1 MYLYCV
7 KEKLQISNRSL
18 VEECRKGDKEVL
30 NLFYLRFAPRMLSVI
45 HRYIRDEKDAEDV
58 LHDGFVV
65 ALTRLDSLRDADKVE
80 LWLATIMKN
89 LSLQFLQS
97 QDMAQILHEIPEM
110 EDTPDV
116 DDILDLETLE
126 SLIAKLPAG
135 YQKVFRLAM
144 LENKSH
150 KEIGKLLGIAPNSS
164 SSQLF
169 HAKLMMR
176 KLIKDY
182 KLQAGLGC
190 LIMIGVFLS
199 LFLRNRQTIAPSK
212 SSEIL
217 ISNIIDDEVIS
228 TPDTIISSNNV
239 TPAQRIAK
247 VIKQEIIPA
256 KEEKQEGEATTEEQT
271 IAAVDSIAST
281 DIPPLVMEE
290 NYYAYNE
297 ENDVPHYTLKK
308 DATSGWS
315 FGVVADA
322 GLVDFN
328 SGLLGDYAS
337 SPGPGGNLENP
348 GTQDPENPNPEN
360 PDDKKTMQRM
370 TRNGGGYSDYRHVN
384 HSNSLPVSVAF
395 SVSKSLNDIFSVES
409 GVRYT
414 YLHSKFETS
423 VSQANCHWH
432 YLGIPLKLN
441 IKIYSAHR
449 FRLYTGI
456 GGAMDIPLYSN
467 AVVTSSSS
475 NPDLRPGRFS
485 SPVVWSLQGNLGM
498 SLKLSKR
505 VDIFLEPTLQYH
517 FEQDYTVPNAWTD
530 DRWGFSLPLGLR
542 LNF

>member
-1 MYLYCV
+1 MKL
-7 KEKLQISNRSL
+7 KLQISNRSL
-18 VEECRKGDKEVL
+18 VEECRNGDKEAL

-58 LHDGFVV
+58 LHDGFIV

-80 LWLATIMKN
+80 VWLATIMKN

-97 QDMAQILHEIPEM
+97 QDMAQILHDIPEV
-110 EDTPDV
+110 EDTSEI
-116 DDILDLETLE
+116 DDILDFNTLE

-135 YQKVFRLAM
+135 YQKVFRLAI

-182 KLQAGLGC
+182 KLQTGLGC
-190 LIMIGVFLS
+190 LIIIGVVTS
-199 LFLRNRQTIAPSK
+199 LFFRNHQTVAPSQ

-217 ISNIIDDEVIS
+217 IANIIDNEVIS
-228 TPDTIISSNNV
+228 APDTIIATNNV
-239 TPAQRIAK
+239 TPAQKVAK
-247 VIKQEIIPA
+247 VTKQEIIPA
-256 KEEKQEGEATTEEQT
+256 KEENPEDVVKTEEQT
-271 IAAVDSIAST
+271 IATVDSIVST

-297 ENDVPHYTLKK
+297 ENNIPDYRLKK
-308 DATSGWS
+308 DIIGGWS
-315 FGVVADA
+315 FGVGADT
-322 GLVDFN
+322 GLLSFN
-328 SGLLGDYAS
+328 SVSSGDYAS
-337 SPGPGGNLENP
+337 SPGPGGSLENP
-348 GTQDPENPNPEN
+348 EHPNPEDPDPENSDEMKNL
-360 PDDKKTMQRM
+360 QRI
-370 TRNGGGYSDYRHVN
+370 TRGGSGYRDYRNVN

-395 SVSKSLNDIFSVES
+395 SVAKSLNETFSVES

-414 YLHSKFETS
+414 YLHSTFETS
-423 VSQANCHWH
+423 AALANCHWH

-441 IKIYSAHR
+441 VKIYSGHR
-449 FRLYTGI
+449 FKLYAGV

-467 AVVTSSSS
+467 AVGTSSSA

-485 SPVVWSLQGNLGM
+485 SPVMWSLQGNLGVA
-498 SLKLSKR
+498 LKLSKR

-517 FEQDYTVPNAWTD
+517 FDQEYTVPNTWTD
-530 DRWGFSLPLGLR
+530 NRWGISLPIGLR

>member
-1 MYLYCV
+1 MKL
-7 KEKLQISNRSL
+7 KLQISNRSL
-18 VEECRKGDKEVL
+18 VEECRNGDKEAL

-58 LHDGFVV
+58 LHDGFIV

-97 QDMAQILHEIPEM
+97 QDMAQILHDIPEV
-110 EDTPDV
+110 EDTSEI
-116 DDILDLETLE
+116 DDILDFNTLE

-135 YQKVFRLAM
+135 YQKVFRLAI

-182 KLQAGLGC
+182 KLQTGLGC
-190 LIMIGVFLS
+190 LIIIGVFLT
-199 LFLRNRQTIAPSK
+199 LFFRNHQTVAPSQ

-217 ISNIIDDEVIS
+217 IATMVDPDVKAETDSIINPSNSSS
-228 TPDTIISSNNV
+228 TPQST
-239 TPAQRIAK
+239 QRIAK
-247 VIKQEIIPA
+247 VIKQEFLPA
-256 KEEKQEGEATTEEQT
+256 KEENPKDVVKTEEQT
-271 IAAVDSIAST
+271 IATVNSIVST

-297 ENDVPHYTLKK
+297 ENDIPDYRLKK
-308 DATSGWS
+308 DIKGGWS
-315 FGVVADA
+315 FGVEADT
-322 GLVDFN
+322 GLLSFN
-328 SGLLGDYAS
+328 SVSSGDYAS
-337 SPGPGGNLENP
+337 SPGPGGSLEDPEHPNP
-348 GTQDPENPNPEN
+348 ENSDPENPG
-360 PDDKKTMQRM
+360 DKKDMQRM
-370 TRNGGGYSDYRHVN
+370 IRNGGGYRDYRNVN

-395 SVSKSLNDIFSVES
+395 SVAKSLNETFSVES
-409 GVRYT
+409 GMRYT
-414 YLHSKFETS
+414 YLHSTFETS
-423 VSQANCHWH
+423 AALANCHWH

-441 IKIYSAHR
+441 VKIYSGHR
-449 FRLYTGI
+449 FKLYAGV

-467 AVVTSSSS
+467 AVETSSSA

-485 SPVVWSLQGNLGM
+485 SPVMWLLQGNLGVA
-498 SLKLSKR
+498 LKLSKR

-517 FEQDYTVPNAWTD
+517 FDQEYTVPNTWTD
-530 DRWGFSLPLGLR
+530 NRWGISLPIGLR